1 MTRFFAFARS
11 QTFGGDVYNS
21 PNFSSPYWRNIPSR
35 TLLFTN
41 VYPKASLTCRAI
53 LAASLP
59 TNLEI
64 AIVFI
69 GVVFSYASRY
79 LPENRFL
86 GAFWVR
92 RRCGEGLRGWR
103 EFIGR
108 LRSFAD
114 APPLSGVFQVAHVK
128 PANAKNRLIS
138 PGRWILSLSRKS
150 HMEIEKKERRKKRLI
165 CVAIFNPG
173 EANPFATRGRRGFF
187 APLRPPETNH
197 RSAANSLIQ
206 PLRH

>member
-1 MTRFFAFARS
+1 MVSFNIETICRFFAFARS

-35 TLLFTN
+35 MLLFTK
-41 VYPKASLTCRAI
+41 VYPRASDTRRAI

-79 LPENRFL
+79 LPGN
-86 GAFWVR
+86 AFWVR
-92 RRCGEGLRGWR
+92 RRCGEGLPAWR

-108 LRSFAD
+108 LRSF
-114 APPLSGVFQVAHVK
+114 PVCLHRVEYSRSLMSSLQ
-128 PANAKNRLIS
+128 AKNRLIS
-138 PGRWILSLSRKS
+138 PGRSIFSFAES
-150 HMEIEKKERRKKRLI
+150 HMETGKIEKK
-165 CVAIFNPG
+165 NG
-173 EANPFATRGRRGFF
+173 
-187 APLRPPETNH
+187 
-197 RSAANSLIQ
+197 
-206 PLRH
+206 